1 MKKTKP
7 FNIPKHLFVQAYKLV
22 KANAGAAGIDSISL
36 EDFELN
42 LKDNLYKLWNR
53 MCSGS
58 YFPPP
63 VRAVPIPKKSGGIR
77 TLGIPTVGDRVAQ
90 TVVKLVLEP
99 EVEPFFLED
108 SYGYRPSKSALDAI
122 TVTRQRCWQYDWV
135 VEFDIK
141 GLFDNIPHELLMKAV
156 RKHTE
161 NKWVLL
167 YVERWLRVPIQ
178 QDGIEVA
185 RTRGTPQGGIVSPL
199 LSNLFLHY
207 AFDSWM
213 GRNFPEIP
221 WCRYADDGLA
231 HCRTAKAAETLLYS
245 LRKRFLECG
254 LELHPDKS
262 KIVYCKDSNRKEEY
276 TNMSFDFLGFTFRP
290 REAMNKRN
298 KLRFVS
304 FTPAASKIAMKLMRS
319 KIKKCRLG
327 RRTELSLND
336 ISQICN
342 PILQGWINYY
352 GKFHSSALDPIW
364 RHFNK
369 SLVKWSMRKYKSL
382 RDHKTRAMEFLIKKA
397 KEKPTLFAHWN
408 KGVIGAFS

>member
-1 MKKTKP
+1 
-7 FNIPKHLFVQAYKLV
+7 
-22 KANAGAAGIDSISL
+22 L
-36 EDFELN
+36 EGFELN

-63 VRAVPIPKKSGGIR
+63 VRAVSIPKKSGGVR
-77 TLGIPTVGDRVAQ
+77 TLGIPTVADRVAQ

-99 EVEPFFLED
+99 EIEPFFLED
-108 SYGYRPSKSALDAI
+108 SYGYRPNKSALDAI
-122 TVTRQRCWQYDWV
+122 RVTRQRCWQYEWV

-156 RKHTE
+156 HKHTQ

-167 YVERWLRVPIQ
+167 YVERWLRAPMQ

-185 RTRGTPQGGIVSPL
+185 RTCGTPQGGIVSPL

-207 AFDSWM
+207 VFDSWM
-213 GRNFPEIP
+213 ERNFSGVP

-231 HCRTAKAAETLLYS
+231 HCRTASAAESLLHS
-245 LRKRFLECG
+245 LRKRFLGCG

-262 KIVYCKDSNRKEEY
+262 KIIYCKDSNRKGEY
-276 TNMSFDFLGFTFRP
+276 TNTSFDFLGFNFRP
-290 REAMNKRN
+290 REAMNKREG
-298 KLRFVS
+298 LRFVS
-304 FTPAASKIAMKLMRS
+304 FTPAASRQAMKLMRA

-352 GKFHSSALDPIW
+352 GKFHLSALDPIF

-369 SLVKWSMRKYKSL
+369 ALVKWSMCKYKSL
-382 RDHKTRAMEFLIKKA
+382 RGHKTRAMDFLINKA
-397 KEKPTLFAHWN
+397 KEMPTLFAHWN
-408 KGVIGAFS
+408 KGMTGAFS